1 MKSIGEIYFDSSFFN
16 DEASKT
22 IGQPIIGENALEI
35 FQNRRNIKGRL
46 TAEGQIH
53 LNKIINDLKSIFNED
68 EIKVVWDRFCGCSMC
83 PCSPGYR
90 VKINR
95 EIRSLDKYRFS
106 LSIDKKGEYTFKA
119 PDYSF
124 EIGKPNVDKLEKT
137 FSSK

>member
-1 MKSIGEIYFDSSFFN
+1 MKSIGEIYFDPSFFN

-22 IGQPIIGENALEI
+22 IGQPIIGENALELI
-35 FQNRRNIKGRL
+35 ENRRKAKGRL
-46 TAEGQIH
+46 TAEGQIY
-53 LNKIINDLKSIFNED
+53 LNKIIDDLKTVFNKN

-106 LSIDKKGEYTFKA
+106 LYINDKGEFTFKG

-124 EIGKPNVDKLEKT
+124 EIGIHKVEELEKT
-137 FSSK
+137 FSNK